1 LNKQEELDMRFL
13 ALWDYAIILVYFV
26 ILIVIGVVLKRRA
39 SINLES
45 YFLAGRKMPWW
56 ALGISSMAAWFDM
69 TGTMV
74 ITSFL
79 YLLGPRGLYIEFRG
93 GACLALAFL
102 MLWTGKYHRRS
113 GCITGAEWMKYRFGG
128 DFWGQFA
135 RITMAVSFVVY
146 VTGLL
151 AMAFK
156 GAGLFLSMFMPFSPG
171 VCALILMVVTII
183 YTLEAGFYGVV
194 VTDIFQS
201 LCIWVTVIFVALMAF
216 NKISASGDLAGI
228 AYAVTGNQG
237 WTTSAPQWRTSMPK
251 GYENYSLLSLMA
263 FFYLIRAS
271 MDGLG
276 KGHDPKYFGARSDRE
291 CGLLSFLSGWL
302 MMVRWPLMIG
312 FAVLGLFLVKDLF
325 PDQTILSQ
333 ASQLIKQQVGDLGK
347 NHWAEVVA
355 NIMNH
360 PGAYPPAFID
370 GLHRLMGD
378 TWARKLSLLSYEG
391 TVDPERI
398 LPAVMLFNM
407 PFGLRGL
414 VLVALL
420 AAGMSTFNAYINMAT
435 GFFTRDIYQAY
446 IRPYASNKEYMWASY
461 AFGTVLVTSGLL
473 LAYTAESIN
482 HIWGWLMMGLA
493 GGLGIPLVLRLYWWR
508 FNGGGFGIGT
518 LVGMLSAF
526 VQRIYWS
533 HAPEWLQ
540 LVIVVAAGL
549 AGGLI
554 GTFLTQPT
562 NESVLE
568 HFYSTTRPMGF
579 WRPFKR
585 LLSPSLRI
593 ATEQEHRHDLLSVP
607 FALGWQITILLLPM
621 QLIIHA
627 YHAFFTTLI
636 ILVICLVGLYFFWY
650 RYLEDLDVK
659 PKHNG
664 QSEYTPS
671 AACDAVKNT

>member
-1 LNKQEELDMRFL
+1 MRFL
-13 ALWDYAIILVYFV
+13 AFWDYGIILAYFA
-26 ILIVIGVVLKRRA
+26 ILLVIGVILKRRA
-39 SINLES
+39 SASLES

-93 GACLALAFL
+93 GACLALTFL

-113 GCITGAEWMKYRFGG
+113 GCITGAEWMIYRFGS

-135 RITMAVSFVVY
+135 RITMAVSFIVY

-171 VCALILMVVTII
+171 MCALILMVVTVI
-183 YTLEAGFYGVV
+183 YTIEAGFYGVV

-201 LCIWVTVIFVALMAF
+201 LCIWVAVIFVAVMAF
-216 NKISASGDLAGI
+216 NKISASGNLA
-228 AYAVTGNQG
+228 AVACAVTGNQD
-237 WTTSAPQWRTSMPK
+237 WLTTAPQWRTSMPK

-263 FFYLIRAS
+263 FFYLIKAA

-276 KGHDPKYFGARSDRE
+276 KGHDPKYFGARNDRE

-302 MMVRWPLMIG
+302 MSVRWPLMIG

-333 ASQLIKQQVGDLGK
+333 ASQLIKQQLGDPGK
-347 NHWAEVVA
+347 NRWAEILAGV
-355 NIMNH
+355 MNH
-360 PGAYPPAFID
+360 PGKYPAVLID
-370 GLHRLMGD
+370 GLQRLMGAD
-378 TWARKLSLLSYEG
+378 WASKLSLLSYEG

-398 LPAVMLFNM
+398 LPAVLLFNM

-420 AAGMSTFNAYINMAT
+420 AAGMSTFNAYINTAT
-435 GFFTRDIYQAY
+435 GFFTRDVYQAY
-446 IRPYASNKEYMWASY
+446 IRPHAGNREYIWASY
-461 AFGTVLVTSGLL
+461 TFGTALVAAGLL
-473 LAYTAESIN
+473 LAYTVESIN

-493 GGLGIPLVLRLYWWR
+493 GGLGIPLILRLYWWR

-518 LVGMLSAF
+518 IVGMFTAI
-526 VQRIYWS
+526 VQRIFWS

-540 LVIVVAAGL
+540 LMIVVTAGL
-549 AGGLI
+549 AGCLI
-554 GTFLTQPT
+554 GTFLTRPT
-562 NESVLE
+562 DGSVLE
-568 HFYSTTRPMGF
+568 HFYRTTRPIGI
-579 WRPFKR
+579 WRPLKR
-585 LLSPSLRI
+585 LLSPQARLE
-593 ATEQEHRHDLLSVP
+593 TEREHRHDLLSVP
-607 FALGWQITILLLPM
+607 FAFGWQVTILLLPM
-621 QLIIHA
+621 QLLIRA
-627 YHAFFTTLI
+627 YRAFFVTLI
-636 ILVICLVGLYFFWY
+636 ILAVCLVGLYFFWY
-650 RYLEDLDVK
+650 RHLAGL
-659 PKHNG
+659 
-664 QSEYTPS
+664 
-671 AACDAVKNT
+671 AADNEHSG